1 MAVTEEIIQ
10 RHPEGTRKRYSDIQG
25 LYLDINIRGKATWI
39 LRKMAGGQRSTVVL
53 GYYPEMTIPKARS
66 AALAESIKLNNS
78 VRSIK
83 AKET

>member
-39 LRKMAGGQRSTVVL
+39 LRKMAGGQRSTVIL
-53 GYYPEMTIPKARS
+53 GYY
-66 AALAESIKLNNS
+66 N
-78 VRSIK
+78 V
-83 AKET
+83 